1 MTAPK
6 LGRQSQMILSAML
19 AGETVDPMSALQ
31 LCGSWRLAARVRELR
46 ENGWNIRR
54 GLVTENGRV
63 RASYWIPL
71 SEPRIEDNQ
80 CRLFGGAQS

>member
-1 MTAPK
+1 MTPR
-6 LGRQSQMILSAML
+6 LGRQSQAILAAML
-19 AGETVDPMSALQ
+19 AGETVDPMMAIR

-46 ENGWNIRR
+46 ECGWNVTRE
-54 GLVTENGRV
+54 LVTENGRV
-63 RASYWIPL
+63 HASYWIPL

>member
-1 MTAPK
+1 MKPR
-6 LGRQSQMILSAML
+6 LGRQATAILAAML
-19 AGETVDPMSALQ
+19 AGETLSPMDAMK
-31 LCGSWRLAARVRELR
+31 LCGSWRLAARIGELKQA
-46 ENGWNIRR
+46 GWNVRR

-63 RASYWIPL
+63 HASYWIPL

>member
-1 MTAPK
+1 MTAPR
-6 LGRQSQMILSAML
+6 LGKQANAILSAML
-19 AGETVDPMSALQ
+19 GGQTVTPMDALREF
-31 LCGSWRLAARVRELR
+31 GSWRLAARIGELKQA
-46 ENGWNIRR
+46 GWNVRR

-63 RASYWIPL
+63 HASYWIPL